1 MVKIS
6 KDVVARCVTPATCTA
21 TSRWVGKCSST
32 LPTTCFMQGKQRNK
46 DIDNIKTSISS
57 PCLFL
62 FVITITITRPL
73 VSRVADLLSTTDI
86 TLIPTI
92 NPDGFDRASEGSC
105 IGDIISRSYLRQDF
119 FTDEFLARKY
129 ILFLPTMHMEKM
141 QETGRY
147 NIQKRRN
154 QGLGCNKRQRYNHKK
169 DSLSSQ
175 RF

>member
-1 MVKIS
+1 MSDKGTYRAV
-6 KDVVARCVTPATCTA
+6 
-21 TSRWVGKCSST
+21 WGQ
-32 LPTTCFMQGKQRNK
+32 L
-46 DIDNIKTSISS
+46 KTSISS

-129 ILFLPTMHMEKM
+129 ILFLPTHGKDARNRKIQYSEKT
-141 QETGRY
+141 QPRVGLQQTAK
-147 NIQKRRN
+147 IQPQKRFAFIPKILVFISVHSFVTIFLR
-154 QGLGCNKRQRYNHKK
+154 KA
-169 DSLSSQ
+169 SLSPLV
-175 RF
+175 